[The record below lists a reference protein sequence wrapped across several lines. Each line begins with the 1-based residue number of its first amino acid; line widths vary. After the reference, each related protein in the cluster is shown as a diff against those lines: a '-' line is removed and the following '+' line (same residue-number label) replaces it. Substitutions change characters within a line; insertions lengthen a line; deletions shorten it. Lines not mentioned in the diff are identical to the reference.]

1 MGRAKRPLAWGQDHR
16 LVRSLQPGVLRG
28 RWSPDPVYPLLP
40 R

>member
-1 MGRAKRPLAWGQDHR
+1 M
-16 LVRSLQPGVLRG
+16 LRG